1 MLADVRERIARA
13 CARAGRDPGEV
24 QLVAVTKGHDAE
36 AVRAA
41 VLDHGHRVLGE
52 SRVQEWRTKA
62 DALGPDVAWHLVGH
76 LQTNKVRYCRGFAL
90 LHGVDSARLIDAL
103 EADGERH
110 GHVFPVLLQVNVA
123 GERAKYGVDPVDLAD
138 LVARLRDAPHVR
150 LEGLMTMAPYDPDPE
165 RARPVFR
172 TLRALAERHAGGRT
186 SMGMSGDFEVAIEE
200 GATWIRVGSALFAS
214 APADDPR
221 PAGAPRPVEVDR

>member
-1 MLADVRERIARA
+1 MLADVRERIERA
-13 CARAGRDPGEV
+13 CARAGRDPREV
-24 QLVAVTKGHDAE
+24 RLVAVTKGHDAD

-41 VLDHGHRVLGE
+41 LLDHGHRVLGE
-52 SRVQEWRTKA
+52 SRVQEWQTKA
-62 DALGPDVAWHLVGH
+62 EALGPDVEWHLVGH

-110 GHVFPVLLQVNVA
+110 DHVFPVLLQVNVA
-123 GERAKYGVDPVDLAD
+123 GESAKYGVDPGDIGD
-138 LVARLRDAPHVR
+138 LVARVRDAPHVR
-150 LEGLMTMAPYDPDPE
+150 LEGLMTLAPYDPDPE

-172 TLRALAERHAGGRT
+172 ALRALAERHADGKT

-200 GATWIRVGSALFAS
+200 GATWIRVGSALFATE
-214 APADDPR
+214 PADAAR
-221 PAGAPRPVEVDR
+221 PLGAPRPVEVNP

>member
-1 MLADVRERIARA
+1 MLADVRERIERA
-13 CARAGRDPGEV
+13 CARAGRDHREV
-24 QLVAVTKGHDAE
+24 RLVAVTKGHDAD

-41 VLDHGHRVLGE
+41 LLDHGHRVLGE

-62 DALGPDVAWHLVGH
+62 EALGPDVEWHLVGH

-110 GHVFPVLLQVNVA
+110 DHVFPVLLQVNVA
-123 GERAKYGVDPVDLAD
+123 GESAKYGVDPGDIGD
-138 LVARLRDAPHVR
+138 LVARVRDAPHVR
-150 LEGLMTMAPYDPDPE
+150 LEGLMTLAPYDPDPE

-172 TLRALAERHAGGRT
+172 ALRALAERHADGKT

-200 GATWIRVGSALFAS
+200 GATWIRVGSALFATE
-214 APADDPR
+214 PADAAR
-221 PAGAPRPVEVDR
+221 PLGAPRPVEVNP